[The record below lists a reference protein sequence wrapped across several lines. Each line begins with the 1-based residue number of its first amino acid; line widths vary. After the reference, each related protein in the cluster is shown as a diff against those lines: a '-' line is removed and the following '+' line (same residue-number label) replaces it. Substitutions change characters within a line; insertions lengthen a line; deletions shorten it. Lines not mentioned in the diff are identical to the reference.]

1 MICQSSAIALA
12 LTAVAL
18 VVSLVAHPTPRPD
31 PLPEL
36 CTERAEDQL
45 RRLEEAMHF
54 PPALSPNEI
63 DARKEIKANLISA
76 CIADAL
82 RRASGTP

>member
-1 MICQSSAIALA
+1 MKCQSSAIALA
-12 LTAVAL
+12 LSAVAL
-18 VVSLVAHPTPRPD
+18 LISLVGAPQPD

-45 RRLEEAMHF
+45 RRLEEAMRF
-54 PPALSPNEI
+54 PPALTPNEI

-76 CIADAL
+76 CVNEAL
-82 RRASGTP
+82 RRASAKP